1 MKNGEKIIELNQ
13 RAWDKIANNHEEN
26 RPKWLEEKNPL
37 FKFFLSKFTKWR
49 KYIRYWFWDGIAIS
63 IIPYR

>member
-13 RAWDKIANNHEEN
+13 RAWDKIASNHEEN

-37 FKFFLSKFTKWR
+37 FKFFYLNLPNGGNILDIGSGT
-49 KYIRYWFWDGIAIS
+49 GL
-63 IIPYR
+63 P